1 MDAAEL
7 FLRDHARTHGKGV
20 GEAEGGLW
28 LADFAVGGLTDE
40 QMRRRPAEGMNSL
53 VWILW
58 HMARSE
64 DMGVNALVAG
74 RPQVIE
80 EDNWLDR
87 LGLSRA
93 DIGAGM
99 TDDEVADFSAQVD
112 IPTMQ
117 AYRAAVGLR
126 TREVVSAMRPD
137 EWAELQDANSMER
150 AKAAG
155 AIGPNAQWLPGVF
168 GGKSKALILGHVGTG
183 HNFWHLGEAMTVR
196 SLLGLR
202 LPV

>member
-7 FLRDHARTHGKGV
+7 FLRDHARTHGNGV
-20 GEAEGGLW
+20 GEPEGGMW
-28 LADFAVGGLTDE
+28 LADFAVNGLTEE

-80 EDNWLDR
+80 EAGWLDR

-93 DIGAGM
+93 DIGTGM
-99 TDDEVADFSAQVD
+99 TDDEVADFSGQVD
-112 IPTMQ
+112 IATMQ
-117 AYRAAVGLR
+117 AYRSAVGLR
-126 TREVVSAMRPD
+126 TREVVSALRPD
-137 EWAELQDANSMER
+137 EWAELQDADAMER
-150 AKAAG
+150 AMAAG
-155 AIGPNAQWLPGVF
+155 AIGPNAQWLTGLF

-183 HNFWHLGEAMTVR
+183 HNFWHLGEAVTVR
-196 SLLGLR
+196 TLLGQK
-202 LPV
+202 LPI